1 MMMNTVQAKK
11 MDMVELEN
19 VNGGGFFDFIS
30 DVVDEA
36 VDFVT
41 DTFES
46 MEALATS
53 VTEFIGEGLID
64 KLTEKMEEVFHK

>member
-1 MMMNTVQAKK
+1 MMMNTIQAKK
-11 MDMVELEN
+11 IDMVELES

-46 MEALATS
+46 MEAPATS
-53 VTEFIGEGLID
+53 VTEFIGEGISD
-64 KLTEKMEEVFHK
+64 KLTEKMEECFPK

>member
-46 MEALATS
+46 MEAPATS
-53 VTEFIGEGLID
+53 VT
-64 KLTEKMEEVFHK
+64 

>member
-11 MDMVELEN
+11 IDMVELES

-46 MEALATS
+46 MQAPATS

>member
-1 MMMNTVQAKK
+1 MMNTIQAKK
-11 MDMVELEN
+11 IDMVELES

-41 DTFES
+41 DTYES
-46 MEALATS
+46 MQASATS

-64 KLTEKMEEVFHK
+64 KLTEKMEECFPK

>member
-46 MEALATS
+46 MEAPATS
-53 VTEFIGEGLID
+53 ATEFIGEGIID
-64 KLTEKMEEVFHK
+64 KLTEKMEECFPK

>member
-1 MMMNTVQAKK
+1 MMNTTRVKK
-11 MDMVELEN
+11 IDMVELN
-19 VNGGGFFDFIS
+19 SVNGGGFFDFIS
-30 DVVDEA
+30 DVVDET

-46 MEALATS
+46 MQAPATS

-64 KLTEKMEEVFHK
+64 KLTEKMEECFPK